1 MTNVWVTGMGLCS
14 ALGETLT
21 QSWTALVNGK
31 SGILPQQPFVTLP
44 PFPLGMMGKE
54 PAGLDTLLSLAL
66 ADFLETTHFQ
76 PSDDGQRWGVVVGS
90 SRGYQAELER
100 LSCHWHREAVLP
112 SESNWAWLYGQSPA
126 ANIAQMLLTQR
137 LIEPSQMG
145 PVLAPRAA
153 CATGLWAIAQGVEL
167 IQSGQCDAVIAGAVE
182 APITPLTLAGFQ
194 RMGALAK
201 DGAYP
206 FDQRRSGFVLGE
218 GAALLLLERRESAL
232 RRGARPHA
240 QVLGF
245 GLTND
250 AHHVN
255 APSQN
260 SAAAIAAIQSCLDR
274 SHLHPDQVDYI
285 HAHGTATQLNDAA
298 EASLIQALF
307 PSKTAVSSTKG
318 ATGHTLGASGAIGAA
333 FCVNALYHQQ
343 YPPCTGLQQPAYDLN
358 LVLQIQ
364 NAPMQAALCFSFGF
378 GGQNAAIAFAVP

>member
-21 QSWTALVNGK
+21 QSWTALVDGK
-31 SGILPQQPFVTLP
+31 SGILLQQPFVTLP
-44 PFPLGMMGKE
+44 PFPLGIMGKE
-54 PAGLDTLLSLAL
+54 PAGLDTLLSIAL
-66 ADFLETTHFQ
+66 ADFLETTHLQ

-90 SRGYQAELER
+90 SRGYQAEFER
-100 LSCHWHREAVLP
+100 LSCHWHCEAVLP

-126 ANIAQMLLTQR
+126 ANIAQTLLTQR
-137 LIEPSQMG
+137 LIEPSQMR

-201 DGAYP
+201 DSAYP
-206 FDQRRSGFVLGE
+206 FDQRRHGFVLGE

-232 RRGARPHA
+232 RRGARPYA

-274 SHLHPDQVDYI
+274 SHLQPDQVDYI

-307 PSKTAVSSTKG
+307 PSAIAVSSTKG

-333 FCVNALYHQQ
+333 FCVNALHHQQ

-358 LVLQIQ
+358 LVLQTQ
-364 NAPMQAALCFSFGF
+364 NAPMQTALCLSFGF